1 MHLDSCFLIDLHR
14 EKFRQQD
21 GPAHRFLSTHATEP
35 MCVSVVA
42 VMEYCEGFE
51 DKDLWKGQRF
61 LEPFEIVAVSQKAA
75 LRASRIRRSLRIK
88 GQLLPDNDILI
99 AACAMEDGQPL
110 VTRDT
115 DHFRRIKGLNIV
127 AYQD

>member
-14 EKFRQQD
+14 EKFRRQD
-21 GPAHRFLSTHATEP
+21 GPAHQFLRAHATEP
-35 MCVSVVA
+35 LSASVVA
-42 VMEYCEGFE
+42 AMEYCEGFE

-99 AACAMEDGQPL
+99 AACAMEEGQSL

-115 DHFRRIKGLNIV
+115 DHFGRIKGLKIV
-127 AYQD
+127 VYRH